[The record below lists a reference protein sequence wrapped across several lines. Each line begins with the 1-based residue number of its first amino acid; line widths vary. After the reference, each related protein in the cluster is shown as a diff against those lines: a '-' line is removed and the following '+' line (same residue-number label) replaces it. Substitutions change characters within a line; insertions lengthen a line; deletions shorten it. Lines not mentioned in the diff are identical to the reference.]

1 MTKVRSEY
9 IKKMM
14 AESHNLEDKLKDV
27 AQSTINSIL
36 EEKTNKNL
44 RQILSEDEDSFSEEE
59 VDDDVTL
66 GSSDASDKEGASTAV
81 DSTVDDDATADD
93 DSADDSEWDDLEK
106 YKDEDGEY
114 DLRSMDKDELV
125 KVLKVMS
132 PDDAVRIVKNDD
144 DTLTVTDESNDEE
157 YELELDGDMD
167 EFDDEG
173 DMDEFDDEGD
183 MDEFG
188 DDDEEIEIEIDGDDD
203 FDGDDVDDEE
213 EIEIVPD
220 DDDDE
225 FEIELDESNLGYT
238 DNYQKKTAMT
248 TPDNHEP
255 ANPKST
261 YSMDGGVPTGT
272 EKPWVGPKKK
282 SPYDDDVNEGCENE
296 CGNIEEGGH
305 TVTQDGPYSRGD
317 SKTWTNDASHKTPRN
332 GSRAGVKEKGT
343 ADNMYSDVS
352 ESIKKKAN
360 QIFLE
365 NKQLKAL
372 MGKLQNQVNEAIVVN
387 QSLANVIKIINENA
401 TTVNEKKD
409 ILRRFNE
416 CSTREE
422 SNKLYS
428 VISEELKRE
437 GKTHSNVAGTI
448 NSQLSESR
456 DRAVETPMFKSQDL
470 SDTLNFMSR
479 LDAIK

>member
-66 GSSDASDKEGASTAV
+66 GSSDASDKEGTSADV
-81 DSTVDDDATADD
+81 DSTADD

-157 YELELDGDMD
+157 YELELDDDMD
-167 EFDDEG
+167 ELNDEDD
-173 DMDEFDDEGD
+173 DMG
-183 MDEFG
+183 EFG
-188 DDDEEIEIEIDGDDD
+188 DDDEEIEVEIGGDDDFGGDDEEIDIVSDNEDDD
-203 FDGDDVDDEE
+203 FDGDDDE
-213 EIEIVPD
+213 I
-220 DDDDE
+220 
-225 FEIELDESNLGYT
+225 EIELDESNLGYT

-296 CGNIEEGGH
+296 CGYIEEGGEFGKVYAR
-305 TVTQDGPYSRGD
+305 TSGKQRRNNSSGNGGQPY
-317 SKTWTNDASHKTPRN
+317 
-332 GSRAGVKEKGT
+332 GSRHNSVAGEYEDYEG
-343 ADNMYSDVS
+343 SVS

-365 NKQLKAL
+365 NKQLKSL
-372 MGKLQNQVNEAIVVN
+372 MGKLQSQVNEAIVVN

-416 CSTREE
+416 CTTREE

>member
-59 VDDDVTL
+59 VDDNVTL
-66 GSSDASDKEGASTAV
+66 GSSDASDEEGASTDV
-81 DSTVDDDATADD
+81 DSTEEVDSTADD

-157 YELELDGDMD
+157 YELELDDDMD

-173 DMDEFDDEGD
+173 DMG
-183 MDEFG
+183 EFG
-188 DDDEEIEIEIDGDDD
+188 DDDEEIEIEIGGDDD
-203 FDGDDVDDEE
+203 FDGDDVDGEE

-220 DDDDE
+220 DD
-225 FEIELDESNLGYT
+225 EIEVELDESNGNYILN
-238 DNYQKKTAMT
+238 DYQKKTAMT

-255 ANPKST
+255 ADPKST

-296 CGNIEEGGH
+296 CGYIEEGGH
-305 TVTQDGPYSRGD
+305 TVTQNGPYSRGD
-317 SKTWTNDASHKTPRN
+317 GKTWTNDASHKTPRN

-416 CSTREE
+416 CTTREE

-428 VISEELKRE
+428 VISEELKCE

-470 SDTLNFMSR
+470 SDTLDFMNR

>member
-66 GSSDASDKEGASTAV
+66 GSSDASDEEGTSIDA
-81 DSTVDDDATADD
+81 DSAADD

-157 YELELDGDMD
+157 YELELDDDMNEFGD
-167 EFDDEG
+167 DDD
-173 DMDEFDDEGD
+173 DMG
-183 MDEFG
+183 EFG
-188 DDDEEIEIEIDGDDD
+188 DDDEEIEIEIGGDDD
-203 FDGDDVDDEE
+203 FGGDDVDGEE

-220 DDDDE
+220 DDDE
-225 FEIELDESNLGYT
+225 FEVELDESNLGYT

-296 CGNIEEGGH
+296 CGYIEEGGEFGKVYAR
-305 TVTQDGPYSRGD
+305 TSGKQRRNNSSGNGGQPY
-317 SKTWTNDASHKTPRN
+317 
-332 GSRAGVKEKGT
+332 GSRHNSVAGEYEDYEG
-343 ADNMYSDVS
+343 SVS

-365 NKQLKAL
+365 NKQLKSL
-372 MGKLQNQVNEAIVVN
+372 MGKLQSQVNEAIVVN

-416 CSTREE
+416 CTTREE

>member
-66 GSSDASDKEGASTAV
+66 GSSDASDEEGTSIDA
-81 DSTVDDDATADD
+81 DSTADD

-157 YELELDGDMD
+157 YELELDDDMN
-167 EFDDEG
+167 DDMG
-173 DMDEFDDEGD
+173 
-183 MDEFG
+183 EFG
-188 DDDEEIEIEIDGDDD
+188 DDDEEIEIEIGGDDD
-203 FDGDDVDDEE
+203 FDGDDVDGEE
-213 EIEIVPD
+213 DIEIVPD
-220 DDDDE
+220 DDDE
-225 FEIELDESNLGYT
+225 FEVELDESNLGYT

-255 ANPKST
+255 ADPKST

-296 CGNIEEGGH
+296 CGYIEEGGEFGKVYAR
-305 TVTQDGPYSRGD
+305 TSGKQRRNNSSGNGGQPY
-317 SKTWTNDASHKTPRN
+317 
-332 GSRAGVKEKGT
+332 GSRHNSVAGEYEDYEG
-343 ADNMYSDVS
+343 SVS

-372 MGKLQNQVNEAIVVN
+372 MGKLQSQVNEAIVVN

-416 CSTREE
+416 CTTRED
-422 SNKLYS
+422 SNKLYA

>member
-66 GSSDASDKEGASTAV
+66 GSSDASDKEGTSTDV
-81 DSTVDDDATADD
+81 DSTADD

-157 YELELDGDMD
+157 YELELDDDMNEFGD
-167 EFDDEG
+167 DDD
-173 DMDEFDDEGD
+173 DMG
-183 MDEFG
+183 EFG
-188 DDDEEIEIEIDGDDD
+188 DDDEEIEVEIGGDDD
-203 FDGDDVDDEE
+203 DFGGDDVDGEE

-220 DDDDE
+220 DDDDDDE
-225 FEIELDESNLGYT
+225 FEVELDESNLGYT

-296 CGNIEEGGH
+296 CGYIEEGGEFGKVYAR
-305 TVTQDGPYSRGD
+305 TSGKQRRNNSSGNGGQPY
-317 SKTWTNDASHKTPRN
+317 
-332 GSRAGVKEKGT
+332 GSRHNSVAGEYEDYEG
-343 ADNMYSDVS
+343 SVS

-365 NKQLKAL
+365 NKQLKSL
-372 MGKLQNQVNEAIVVN
+372 MGKLQSQVNEAIVVN

-416 CSTREE
+416 CTTREE

>member
-66 GSSDASDKEGASTAV
+66 GSSDASDEEGASTDA
-81 DSTVDDDATADD
+81 DSTADD

-157 YELELDGDMD
+157 YELELDDDMGEFGD
-167 EFDDEG
+167 DDD
-173 DMDEFDDEGD
+173 DMG
-183 MDEFG
+183 EFG
-188 DDDEEIEIEIDGDDD
+188 DDDEEIEIEIGGDDD
-203 FDGDDVDDEE
+203 FDGDDVDGEE

-220 DDDDE
+220 DDE
-225 FEIELDESNLGYT
+225 FEVELDESNLGYT

-255 ANPKST
+255 ADPKST

-282 SPYDDDVNEGCENE
+282 SPYDDEVNEGCEDE
-296 CGNIEEGGH
+296 CGYIEEGGH
-305 TVTQDGPYSRGD
+305 TVTQNGPYSRGD
-317 SKTWTNDASHKTPRN
+317 GKTWTNDASHKTPRN

-372 MGKLQNQVNEAIVVN
+372 MGKLQSQVNEAIVVN

-416 CSTREE
+416 CTTRED
-422 SNKLYS
+422 SNKLYA

>member
-59 VDDDVTL
+59 VDDNVTL
-66 GSSDASDKEGASTAV
+66 GSSDASDEEGASTDV
-81 DSTVDDDATADD
+81 DSTEEVDSTADD

-157 YELELDGDMD
+157 YELELDDDMD
-167 EFDDEG
+167 EFDDAG
-173 DMDEFDDEGD
+173 DMG
-183 MDEFG
+183 EFG

-203 FDGDDVDDEE
+203 FNGDDVDGEE

-220 DDDDE
+220 DDE
-225 FEIELDESNLGYT
+225 IEIELDESNGNYILN
-238 DNYQKKTAMT
+238 DYQKKTAMT

-255 ANPKST
+255 ADPKST

-296 CGNIEEGGH
+296 CGYIEEGGH
-305 TVTQDGPYSRGD
+305 TVTQNGPYSRGD
-317 SKTWTNDASHKTPRN
+317 GKTWTNDASHKTPRN

-372 MGKLQNQVNEAIVVN
+372 MGKLQSQVNEAIVVN

-416 CSTREE
+416 CTTREE

-470 SDTLNFMSR
+470 SDTLDFMNR

>member
-66 GSSDASDKEGASTAV
+66 GSSDASDEEGTSIDADSAAEV
-81 DSTVDDDATADD
+81 DSTADD

-157 YELELDGDMD
+157 YELELDDDMGEFND
-167 EFDDEG
+167 EDD
-173 DMDEFDDEGD
+173 DMG
-183 MDEFG
+183 EFG
-188 DDDEEIEIEIDGDDD
+188 DDDEEIEIEIGGDDN
-203 FDGDDVDDEE
+203 FDGDDVDGEE

-220 DDDDE
+220 DDE
-225 FEIELDESNLGYT
+225 FEVELDESNLGYT

-255 ANPKST
+255 ADPKST

-282 SPYDDDVNEGCENE
+282 SPYYDEVNEGCEDE
-296 CGNIEEGGH
+296 CGYIEEGGH
-305 TVTQDGPYSRGD
+305 TVTQNGPYSRGD
-317 SKTWTNDASHKTPRN
+317 GKTWTNDASHKTPRN

-416 CSTREE
+416 CTTREE

>member
-66 GSSDASDKEGASTAV
+66 GSSDASDEEGASTDV
-81 DSTVDDDATADD
+81 DSTADD

-157 YELELDGDMD
+157 YELELDDDNDM
-167 EFDDEG
+167 G
-173 DMDEFDDEGD
+173 
-183 MDEFG
+183 EFG
-188 DDDEEIEIEIDGDDD
+188 DDDEEIEIEIGGDDD
-203 FDGDDVDDEE
+203 FGGDDEE
-213 EIEIVPD
+213 IDIVSDNED
-220 DDDDE
+220 DDFDDE
-225 FEIELDESNLGYT
+225 FEVELDESNLGYT

-255 ANPKST
+255 ADPKST

-282 SPYDDDVNEGCENE
+282 SPYDDEVNEGCEDE
-296 CGNIEEGGH
+296 CGYIEEGGH
-305 TVTQDGPYSRGD
+305 TVTQNGPYSRGD
-317 SKTWTNDASHKTPRN
+317 GKTWTNDASHKTPRN

-372 MGKLQNQVNEAIVVN
+372 MGKLQSQVNEAIVVN

>member
-1 MTKVRSEY
+1 
-9 IKKMM
+9 
-14 AESHNLEDKLKDV
+14 
-27 AQSTINSIL
+27 
-36 EEKTNKNL
+36 
-44 RQILSEDEDSFSEEE
+44 
-59 VDDDVTL
+59 
-66 GSSDASDKEGASTAV
+66 
-81 DSTVDDDATADD
+81 
-93 DSADDSEWDDLEK
+93 
-106 YKDEDGEY
+106 
-114 DLRSMDKDELV
+114 
-125 KVLKVMS
+125 
-132 PDDAVRIVKNDD
+132 
-144 DTLTVTDESNDEE
+144 
-157 YELELDGDMD
+157 
-167 EFDDEG
+167 
-173 DMDEFDDEGD
+173 MDEFDDEGD

-213 EIEIVPD
+213 EIEIVPDDD

>member
-66 GSSDASDKEGASTAV
+66 GSSDASDEEGASTEV
-81 DSTVDDDATADD
+81 GSTAGD

-167 EFDDEG
+167 EFNDEG
-173 DMDEFDDEGD
+173 DMG
-183 MDEFG
+183 EFG
-188 DDDEEIEIEIDGDDD
+188 DNDEEIEIEIDGDDD

-220 DDDDE
+220 DFDDDNDDFDDDE
-225 FEIELDESNLGYT
+225 IEVELDESNLGYT

-296 CGNIEEGGH
+296 CGYIEEGGH

-372 MGKLQNQVNEAIVVN
+372 MGKLQSQVNEAIVVN

>member
-66 GSSDASDKEGASTAV
+66 GSSDASDEEGASTEV
-81 DSTVDDDATADD
+81 DSTADD

-114 DLRSMDKDELV
+114 DLRSMDKNELV

-157 YELELDGDMD
+157 YELELDNDMD

-173 DMDEFDDEGD
+173 DMG
-183 MDEFG
+183 EFG

-203 FDGDDVDDEE
+203 FDGDDVDGEE

-220 DDDDE
+220 DD
-225 FEIELDESNLGYT
+225 EIEVELDESNGNYILN
-238 DNYQKKTAMT
+238 DYQKKTAMT

-296 CGNIEEGGH
+296 CGYIEEGGH
-305 TVTQDGPYSRGD
+305 TVTQNGPYSRGD
-317 SKTWTNDASHKTPRN
+317 GKTWTNDASHKTPRN

-416 CSTREE
+416 CTTREQ

-470 SDTLNFMSR
+470 SDTLDFMNR

>member
-66 GSSDASDKEGASTAV
+66 GSSDASDEEGTSIDA
-81 DSTVDDDATADD
+81 DSAADD

-157 YELELDGDMD
+157 YELELDDDMNEFGD
-167 EFDDEG
+167 DDD
-173 DMDEFDDEGD
+173 DMG
-183 MDEFG
+183 EFG
-188 DDDEEIEIEIDGDDD
+188 DDDEEIEIEIGGDDD
-203 FDGDDVDDEE
+203 FDGDDVDGEE

-220 DDDDE
+220 DDE
-225 FEIELDESNLGYT
+225 FEVELDESNLGYT

-282 SPYDDDVNEGCENE
+282 SPYDDEVNEGCEDE
-296 CGNIEEGGH
+296 CGYIEEGGH
-305 TVTQDGPYSRGD
+305 TVTQNGPYSRGD
-317 SKTWTNDASHKTPRN
+317 GKTWTNDASHKTPRN

-372 MGKLQNQVNEAIVVN
+372 MGKLQSQVNEAIVVN

-416 CSTREE
+416 CTTREE

>member
-66 GSSDASDKEGASTAV
+66 GSSDASDEEGASTAV
-81 DSTVDDDATADD
+81 DSTVDDDATAGD

-167 EFDDEG
+167 EFNDEG
-173 DMDEFDDEGD
+173 DMG
-183 MDEFG
+183 EFG

-255 ANPKST
+255 ADPKST

-305 TVTQDGPYSRGD
+305 TVTQDGPYSRGN

-372 MGKLQNQVNEAIVVN
+372 MGKLQSQVNEAIVVN

-470 SDTLNFMSR
+470 SDTLDFMNR

>member
-66 GSSDASDKEGASTAV
+66 GSSDASDEEGASTDV
-81 DSTVDDDATADD
+81 DSTADD

-157 YELELDGDMD
+157 YELELDDDNDM
-167 EFDDEG
+167 G
-173 DMDEFDDEGD
+173 
-183 MDEFG
+183 EFG
-188 DDDEEIEIEIDGDDD
+188 DDDEEIEIEIGGDDD
-203 FDGDDVDDEE
+203 FGGDDEE
-213 EIEIVPD
+213 IDIVSDNED
-220 DDDDE
+220 DDFDDE
-225 FEIELDESNLGYT
+225 FEVELDESNLGYT

-255 ANPKST
+255 ADPKST

-282 SPYDDDVNEGCENE
+282 SPYDDEVNEGCENE
-296 CGNIEEGGH
+296 CGYIEEGGEFGKVYAR
-305 TVTQDGPYSRGD
+305 TSGKQRRNNSSGNGGQPY
-317 SKTWTNDASHKTPRN
+317 
-332 GSRAGVKEKGT
+332 GSRHNSVAGEYEDYEG
-343 ADNMYSDVS
+343 SVS

-372 MGKLQNQVNEAIVVN
+372 MGKLQSQVNEAIVVN

>member
-66 GSSDASDKEGASTAV
+66 GSSDASDEEGTSIDADSTAEV
-81 DSTVDDDATADD
+81 DSTANDD
-93 DSADDSEWDDLEK
+93 DSADGSEWDDLEK

-157 YELELDGDMD
+157 YELELNDEDKDMD
-167 EFDDEG
+167 EFD
-173 DMDEFDDEGD
+173 
-183 MDEFG
+183 
-188 DDDEEIEIEIDGDDD
+188 DDDEEIEIEIDGDGDD
-203 FDGDDVDDEE
+203 FDGDADGEE

-220 DDDDE
+220 DFDDDNDDFDDDE
-225 FEIELDESNLGYT
+225 IEVELDESNLGYT

-282 SPYDDDVNEGCENE
+282 SPYDDEVNEGCEDE
-296 CGNIEEGGH
+296 CGYIEEGGH

-317 SKTWTNDASHKTPRN
+317 GKTWTNDASHKTPRN

-372 MGKLQNQVNEAIVVN
+372 MGKLQSQVNEAIVVN

-416 CSTREE
+416 CTTREE

-470 SDTLNFMSR
+470 SDTLNFMNR

>member
-66 GSSDASDKEGASTAV
+66 GSSDASDEEGASTAV
-81 DSTVDDDATADD
+81 DSTVDDDDATVGD

-167 EFDDEG
+167 EFNDEDDMG
-173 DMDEFDDEGD
+173 
-183 MDEFG
+183 EFG

-365 NKQLKAL
+365 NKQLKTL

-470 SDTLNFMSR
+470 SDTLDFMNR

>member
-173 DMDEFDDEGD
+173 DMG
-183 MDEFG
+183 EFG

-213 EIEIVPD
+213 EIEIVP

>member
-66 GSSDASDKEGASTAV
+66 GSSDASDEEGTSIDA
-81 DSTVDDDATADD
+81 DSTADD

-157 YELELDGDMD
+157 YELELDDDMNEFGDD
-167 EFDDEG
+167 NDDMG
-173 DMDEFDDEGD
+173 
-183 MDEFG
+183 EFG
-188 DDDEEIEIEIDGDDD
+188 DDDEEIEIEIGGDDD
-203 FDGDDVDDEE
+203 FDGDDVDGKE

-225 FEIELDESNLGYT
+225 FEVELDESNLGYT

-255 ANPKST
+255 ADPKST

-296 CGNIEEGGH
+296 CGYIEEGGEFGKVYAR
-305 TVTQDGPYSRGD
+305 TSGKQRRNNSSGNGGQPY
-317 SKTWTNDASHKTPRN
+317 
-332 GSRAGVKEKGT
+332 GSRHNSVAGEYEDYEG
-343 ADNMYSDVS
+343 SVS

-372 MGKLQNQVNEAIVVN
+372 MGKLQSQVNEAIVVN

-416 CSTREE
+416 CTTRED
-422 SNKLYS
+422 SNKLYA

>member
-66 GSSDASDKEGASTAV
+66 GSSDASDEEGASTEV
-81 DSTVDDDATADD
+81 GSTAGD

-167 EFDDEG
+167 EFNDEG
-173 DMDEFDDEGD
+173 DMG
-183 MDEFG
+183 EFG

-213 EIEIVPD
+213 EIEIVP

-296 CGNIEEGGH
+296 CGYIEEGGH

-372 MGKLQNQVNEAIVVN
+372 MGKLQSQVNEAIVVN

-470 SDTLNFMSR
+470 SDTLDFMNR

>member
-1 MTKVRSEY
+1 MYCPDCKIEVESGEYCPLCGRKLVRD
-9 IKKMM
+9 
-14 AESHNLEDKLKDV
+14 SH
-27 AQSTINSIL
+27 STG
-36 EEKTNKNL
+36 TVV
-44 RQILSEDEDSFSEEE
+44 DDSFSGEAAQVSGKKRCKFNFSKPLCAVFALLLILSLAMPWFHLNVKYVSANV
-59 VDDDVTL
+59 VDDRLTIL
-66 GSSDASDKEGASTAV
+66 Q
-81 DSTVDDDATADD
+81 
-93 DSADDSEWDDLEK
+93 
-106 YKDEDGEY
+106 
-114 DLRSMDKDELV
+114 
-125 KVLKVMS
+125 LKPQFSYYCGMVM
-132 PDDAVRIVKNDD
+132 
-144 DTLTVTDESNDEE
+144 
-157 YELELDGDMD
+157 G
-167 EFDDEG
+167 
-173 DMDEFDDEGD
+173 
-183 MDEFG
+183 EFG
-188 DDDEEIEIEIDGDDD
+188 DDDEEIEIEIGGDDD
-203 FDGDDVDDEE
+203 FDGDDVDGEE

-220 DDDDE
+220 DDE
-225 FEIELDESNLGYT
+225 FEVELDESNLGYT

-282 SPYDDDVNEGCENE
+282 SPYDDEVNEGCEDE
-296 CGNIEEGGH
+296 CGYIEEGGH
-305 TVTQDGPYSRGD
+305 TVTQNGPYSRGD
-317 SKTWTNDASHKTPRN
+317 GKTWTNDASHKTPRN

-372 MGKLQNQVNEAIVVN
+372 MGKLQSQVNEAIVVN

-416 CSTREE
+416 CTTREE

>member
-1 MTKVRSEY
+1 
-9 IKKMM
+9 
-14 AESHNLEDKLKDV
+14 
-27 AQSTINSIL
+27 
-36 EEKTNKNL
+36 
-44 RQILSEDEDSFSEEE
+44 
-59 VDDDVTL
+59 
-66 GSSDASDKEGASTAV
+66 
-81 DSTVDDDATADD
+81 
-93 DSADDSEWDDLEK
+93 
-106 YKDEDGEY
+106 
-114 DLRSMDKDELV
+114 
-125 KVLKVMS
+125 
-132 PDDAVRIVKNDD
+132 
-144 DTLTVTDESNDEE
+144 
-157 YELELDGDMD
+157 
-167 EFDDEG
+167 
-173 DMDEFDDEGD
+173 
-183 MDEFG
+183 
-188 DDDEEIEIEIDGDDD
+188 
-203 FDGDDVDDEE
+203 
-213 EIEIVPD
+213 
-220 DDDDE
+220 
-225 FEIELDESNLGYT
+225 
-238 DNYQKKTAMT
+238 MT
-248 TPDNHEP
+248 TPDNHET

-317 SKTWTNDASHKTPRN
+317 GKTWTNDASHKTPRN

-372 MGKLQNQVNEAIVVN
+372 MGKLQSQVNEAIVVN

-416 CSTREE
+416 CTTREE

-470 SDTLNFMSR
+470 SDTLDFMNR

>member
-66 GSSDASDKEGASTAV
+66 GSSDASDEEDASTDV
-81 DSTVDDDATADD
+81 DSTEEVDSTADD

-167 EFDDEG
+167 EFNDEG
-173 DMDEFDDEGD
+173 DMGEC
-183 MDEFG
+183 G
-188 DDDEEIEIEIDGDDD
+188 DDDEEIEIEIGGDDD
-203 FDGDDVDDEE
+203 FDGDDVDGEE

-220 DDDDE
+220 DDDE
-225 FEIELDESNLGYT
+225 FEVELDESNLGYT

-255 ANPKST
+255 ADPKST

-296 CGNIEEGGH
+296 CGYIEEGGEFGKVYAR
-305 TVTQDGPYSRGD
+305 TSGKQRRNNSSGNGGQPY
-317 SKTWTNDASHKTPRN
+317 
-332 GSRAGVKEKGT
+332 GSRHNSVAGEYEDYEG
-343 ADNMYSDVS
+343 SVS
-352 ESIKKKAN
+352 ESIQKKAN

-470 SDTLNFMSR
+470 SDTLDFMNR

>member
-66 GSSDASDKEGASTAV
+66 GSSDASDEEGTSTDV
-81 DSTVDDDATADD
+81 DSTADD

-157 YELELDGDMD
+157 YELELDDNMNDDM
-167 EFDDEG
+167 G
-173 DMDEFDDEGD
+173 
-183 MDEFG
+183 EFG
-188 DDDEEIEIEIDGDDD
+188 DDDEEIEIEIGGDDD
-203 FDGDDVDDEE
+203 FDGDDVDGEE
-213 EIEIVPD
+213 EIEIVPDD

-282 SPYDDDVNEGCENE
+282 SPYDDEVNEGCEDE
-296 CGNIEEGGH
+296 CGYIEEGGH
-305 TVTQDGPYSRGD
+305 TVTQNGPYSRGD
-317 SKTWTNDASHKTPRN
+317 GKTWTNDASHKTPRN

-372 MGKLQNQVNEAIVVN
+372 MGKLQSQVNEAIVVN

-416 CSTREE
+416 CTTREE

>member
-59 VDDDVTL
+59 VDDNVTL
-66 GSSDASDKEGASTAV
+66 GSSYASDEEGASTDV
-81 DSTVDDDATADD
+81 DSTEEVDSTADD

-114 DLRSMDKDELV
+114 DLRSMDKNELV

-157 YELELDGDMD
+157 YELELDNDMD
-167 EFDDEG
+167 EFDDAG
-173 DMDEFDDEGD
+173 DMG
-183 MDEFG
+183 EFG

-203 FDGDDVDDEE
+203 FNGDDVDGEE

-220 DDDDE
+220 DD
-225 FEIELDESNLGYT
+225 EIEVELDESNLGYT

-255 ANPKST
+255 ADPKST

-296 CGNIEEGGH
+296 CGYIEEGGH

-416 CSTREE
+416 CTTREQ

-470 SDTLNFMSR
+470 SDTLDFMNR

>member
-81 DSTVDDDATADD
+81 DSTVDDD
-93 DSADDSEWDDLEK
+93 SADDSEWDDLEK

-173 DMDEFDDEGD
+173 DMG
-183 MDEFG
+183 EFG

>member
-66 GSSDASDKEGASTAV
+66 GSSDASDEEGTSIDA
-81 DSTVDDDATADD
+81 DSTADD

-157 YELELDGDMD
+157 YELELDDDMD
-167 EFDDEG
+167 ELNDEDD
-173 DMDEFDDEGD
+173 DMG
-183 MDEFG
+183 EFG
-188 DDDEEIEIEIDGDDD
+188 DDDEEIEVEIGGDDDFGGDDEEIDIVSDNEDDD
-203 FDGDDVDDEE
+203 FDGDDDE
-213 EIEIVPD
+213 I
-220 DDDDE
+220 
-225 FEIELDESNLGYT
+225 EIELDESNLGYT

-296 CGNIEEGGH
+296 CGYIEEGGEFGKVYAR
-305 TVTQDGPYSRGD
+305 TSGKQRRNNSSGNGGQPY
-317 SKTWTNDASHKTPRN
+317 
-332 GSRAGVKEKGT
+332 GSRHNSVAGEYEDYEG
-343 ADNMYSDVS
+343 SVS

-365 NKQLKAL
+365 NKQLKSL
-372 MGKLQNQVNEAIVVN
+372 MGKLQSQVNEAIVVN

-416 CSTREE
+416 CTTREE

>member
-66 GSSDASDKEGASTAV
+66 GSSDASDEEGTSIDA
-81 DSTVDDDATADD
+81 DSTADD

-157 YELELDGDMD
+157 YELELDDDMN
-167 EFDDEG
+167 DDMG
-173 DMDEFDDEGD
+173 
-183 MDEFG
+183 EFG
-188 DDDEEIEIEIDGDDD
+188 DDDEEIEIEIGGDDD
-203 FDGDDVDDEE
+203 FGGDDVDGEE

-220 DDDDE
+220 DDE
-225 FEIELDESNLGYT
+225 FEVELDESNLGYT

-255 ANPKST
+255 ADPKST

-282 SPYDDDVNEGCENE
+282 SPYDDEVNEGCEDE
-296 CGNIEEGGH
+296 CGYIEEGGH
-305 TVTQDGPYSRGD
+305 TVTQNGPYSRGD
-317 SKTWTNDASHKTPRN
+317 GKTWTNDASHKTPRN

-372 MGKLQNQVNEAIVVN
+372 MGKLQSQVNEAIVVN

-416 CSTREE
+416 CTTRED
-422 SNKLYS
+422 SNKLYA

>member
-66 GSSDASDKEGASTAV
+66 GSSDASDEEGASTEV
-81 DSTVDDDATADD
+81 GSTADD

-157 YELELDGDMD
+157 YELELDDDMN
-167 EFDDEG
+167 
-173 DMDEFDDEGD
+173 
-183 MDEFG
+183 EFG
-188 DDDEEIEIEIDGDDD
+188 DDDEEIEIEIGGDDD
-203 FDGDDVDDEE
+203 FDGDDVDGEE
-213 EIEIVPD
+213 DIEIVPD
-220 DDDDE
+220 DDDE
-225 FEIELDESNLGYT
+225 FEVELDESNLGYT

-255 ANPKST
+255 ADPKST

-296 CGNIEEGGH
+296 CGYIEEGGEFGKVYAR
-305 TVTQDGPYSRGD
+305 TSGKQRRNNSSGNGGQPY
-317 SKTWTNDASHKTPRN
+317 
-332 GSRAGVKEKGT
+332 GSRHNSVAGEYEDYEG
-343 ADNMYSDVS
+343 SVS